1 MIQSD
6 KVLRILSIS
15 ESQEE
20 TNNILEQLTIL
31 GHSVSCE
38 RIYTRDEFVKQIE
51 LHDWALL
58 LFISNNNE
66 LSALESLIQIKKRRL
81 NLPFVFVSNGVG
93 EEEVADLMKAGAEDV
108 VASSTSPRLSQILR
122 RVIRERETREKE
134 VSANK
139 VAQQAHVAKEQ
150 MLAIVSHDI
159 KNPLSVIQLEA
170 QMLIRLSQDHVGHP
184 LAAKVQNQASRILK
198 TTNRVKT
205 LISDLLDK
213 NKNAEGLASLNK
225 SQCEITQIFQEVFES
240 NRSLIREKKIVVRTM
255 FPEEVLLLVDKNKM
269 YQVLSNLLCNAI
281 KFTPYGGNIALSVE
295 ETEHDFL
302 LSVSDSGP
310 GLKPAELNLV
320 FEKYWTGGVIGRS
333 GTGLGLYI
341 CKTIV
346 EAHGGRIQVSNLPIS
361 GSRFSF
367 TIPKTCRA
375 LQPNWIKDSQKKIL
389 IIDDDEDLREVI
401 SWALCEEG
409 FAVHSYADAKE
420 ALEGLGSGRHSPQLI
435 VLDYQMDTMKGSE
448 FLKCKLDSPI
458 LEVRECPVVM
468 ISASPEELTHTISRD
483 HYNEIMTKPLDLE
496 ALLINIKKHALS
508 I

>member
-15 ESQEE
+15 ESQAE
-20 TNNILEQLTIL
+20 TNNILEQLSSL
-31 GHSVSCE
+31 GHPIFCE
-38 RIYTRDEFVKQIE
+38 RICSRDEFVKQIE
-51 LHDWALL
+51 LNDWAII

-66 LSALESLIQIKKRRL
+66 LSPLESLIQIKKRRL
-81 NLPFVFVSNGVG
+81 HLPFVFVSNGVG
-93 EEEVADLMKAGAEDV
+93 EEEVADLMKAGAEDIV
-108 VASSTSPRLSQILR
+108 VNSTSPRLSQVLL
-122 RVIRERETREKE
+122 RVIREREAREKE

-139 VAQQAHVAKEQ
+139 VAQEAHVAKEQ

-159 KNPLSVIQLEA
+159 KNPLSIIQLEA
-170 QMLIRLSQDHVGHP
+170 QMLIGLSQSYIGHP
-184 LAAKVQNQASRILK
+184 LAAKVQNQANRILK

-213 NKNAEGLASLNK
+213 KSTEGLTSLHK

-240 NRSLIREKKIVVRTM
+240 NRCLIKEKDIAVRTM
-255 FPEEVLLLVDKNKM
+255 FPEEVHLLVDKNKM

-281 KFTPYGGNIALSVE
+281 KFTPYCGNITLSVE
-295 ETEHDFL
+295 ETENDFL

-310 GLKPAELNLV
+310 GLRAAELNMV
-320 FEKYWTGGVIGRS
+320 FEKYWTGGIIGRS

-346 EAHGGRIQVSNLPIS
+346 EAHGGRIQVTNLPIC

-375 LQPNWIKDSQKKIL
+375 LQPNWIKDFQKRIL
-389 IIDDDEDLREVI
+389 LIDDDEDLREVI

-409 FAVHSYADAKE
+409 FAVHSYADAKK
-420 ALEGLGSGRHSPQLI
+420 ALEGLCRGRNFPQLI
-435 VLDYQMDTMKGSE
+435 VLDYQMDKMKGSE

-458 LEVRECPVVM
+458 LEVRDCPVVM
-468 ISASPEELTHTISRD
+468 ISASPEELTNSISRD
-483 HYNEIMTKPLDLE
+483 NYNEMMTKPLDLE
-496 ALLINIKKHALS
+496 ALLHNIKKHALT

>member
-6 KVLRILSIS
+6 NVLRILSIS
-15 ESQEE
+15 ESQEQTSE
-20 TNNILEQLTIL
+20 IVEQLSCMGRPIF
-31 GHSVSCE
+31 CE
-38 RIYTRDEFVKQIE
+38 RIFTRDQFVKQIE

-58 LFISNNNE
+58 IYISKSNE

-81 NLPFVFVSNGVG
+81 HIPFVFVSNGIG

-108 VASSTSPRLSQILR
+108 VVNSKSPRLSQILR
-122 RVIRERETREKE
+122 RVVREREAKEKE

-139 VAQQAHVAKEQ
+139 VVQEAHVAKEQ

-170 QMLIRLSQDHVGHP
+170 QMLIRLSQSYPEHP
-184 LAAKVQNQASRILK
+184 LAAKVQNQANRILK

-213 NKNAEGLASLNK
+213 NKSTEGLASLHK

-240 NRSLIREKKIVVRTM
+240 NRCLIKEKNISVRTM

-269 YQVLSNLLCNAI
+269 YQVLLNLLCNAI
-281 KFTPYGGNIALSVE
+281 KFTPYGGSIALSVE
-295 ETEHDFL
+295 EIENDFL

-310 GLKPAELNLV
+310 GLKTSELNMV
-320 FEKYWTGGVIGRS
+320 FEKYWTGGIIGRS

-346 EAHGGRIQVSNLPIS
+346 EAHGGRIQVTNLPIC

-375 LQPNWIKDSQKKIL
+375 LQPIWIKDSQKKIL
-389 IIDDDEDLREVI
+389 IIDDDDR
-401 SWALCEEG
+401 
-409 FAVHSYADAKE
+409 K
-420 ALEGLGSGRHSPQLI
+420 RH
-435 VLDYQMDTMKGSE
+435 V
-448 FLKCKLDSPI
+448 
-458 LEVRECPVVM
+458 
-468 ISASPEELTHTISRD
+468 
-483 HYNEIMTKPLDLE
+483 
-496 ALLINIKKHALS
+496 
-508 I
+508 

>member
-6 KVLRILSIS
+6 NVLRILSIS
-15 ESQEE
+15 ESQIE
-20 TNNILEQLTIL
+20 TNNILEQLSGL
-31 GHSVSCE
+31 GHSIFCQ
-38 RIYTRDEFVKQIE
+38 RICTRDEFVKQIE

-66 LSALESLIQIKKRRL
+66 LSPLESLIQIKKRRL
-81 NLPFVFVSNGVG
+81 SLPFVFVSNGVG

-108 VASSTSPRLSQILR
+108 VVNSTSPRLIQILR
-122 RVIRERETREKE
+122 RVTREREAKEKE
-134 VSANK
+134 ANANK
-139 VAQQAHVAKEQ
+139 IAQEAHVAKEQ

-170 QMLIRLSQDHVGHP
+170 QMLIRLSQSHLGHP
-184 LAAKVQNQASRILK
+184 LAAKVQNQANRILN
-198 TTNRVKT
+198 TTNRIKT

-213 NKNAEGLASLNK
+213 NKSTEGLTSLHK

-240 NRSLIREKKIVVRTM
+240 NRCLIKEKNIAVRTM
-255 FPEEVLLLVDKNKM
+255 FPEEVHLLVDKNKM

-281 KFTPYGGNIALSVE
+281 KFTPYGGRIALGAE
-295 ETEHDFL
+295 ETEDDFL

-310 GLKPAELNLV
+310 GLRESELNMV
-320 FEKYWTGGVIGRS
+320 FEKYWTGEIIGRS

-346 EAHGGRIQVSNLPIS
+346 EAHGGQIQVSNLPVC

-389 IIDDDEDLREVI
+389 IIDDDEDLREAI
-401 SWALCEEG
+401 SWALCKEG
-409 FAVHSYADAKE
+409 FAVHSYADPKE
-420 ALEGLGSGRHSPQLI
+420 ALEGLRSGRHSPQLI
-435 VLDYQMDTMKGSE
+435 ILDYQMDSMKGCE
-448 FLKCKLDSPI
+448 FLKCKRDSPI

-468 ISASPEELTHTISRD
+468 ISAASEELTYSISRD
-483 HYNEIMTKPLDLE
+483 HYNEIMAKPLDLE
-496 ALLINIKKHALS
+496 ALLYNTKKYALRT
-508 I
+508 